1 MKVPPIEDMC
11 GFLLGD
17 FQQGVVQHM
26 KAVFQIDRLLMS
38 AISGHFPSRN
48 GHKLLNG
55 GSIGRITKQ

>member
-1 MKVPPIEDMC
+1 MGE
-11 GFLLGD
+11 FLQSD
-17 FQQGVVQHM
+17 FLQEVVQHM